1 MARVWKG
8 GCHALCRSRTSVKEG
23 WETCGWEPPIRGWH
37 TVHRLPKLH
46 LFRMIH
52 SCRTHGKARST
63 GCSFE
68 IWQINA
74 SQRTRHQSQRRTRA
88 LVEGLVP
95 WLGSAD
101 QERSSV
107 LRELPSGTSCEGT
120 FRGKLKK
127 EKKKK
132 RKRKEKKA
140 HSNMRIETCPQ
151 VAALSRSRH
160 RVQMNM
166 QRARLS

>member
-1 MARVWKG
+1 MRLGA
-8 GCHALCRSRTSVKEG
+8 
-23 WETCGWEPPIRGWH
+23 PIRGWH

-46 LFRMIH
+46 LIRMIH

-74 SQRTRHQSQRRTRA
+74 SQRARHQSQRRTRA

-127 EKKKK
+127 EKNKK
-132 RKRKEKKA
+132 RKRKEKKSTFEHA
-140 HSNMRIETCPQ
+140 HRNLPSSSGAFPFPSSGSNEYAESSAFMKCDDG
-151 VAALSRSRH
+151 
-160 RVQMNM
+160 
-166 QRARLS
+166 